1 MKPSLVSGA
10 AQACGVFLILA
21 LAGCAT
27 PQEKMLNAALNG
39 NDAEIGKLLK
49 QSPADANAAAKVP
62 VPAGPCAGNSTPL
75 QLAVCGGH
83 ARVVRALMA
92 NKADAGIQNSRG
104 ELPLVQASAAGKRDV
119 VQALVEGGA
128 KPNVR
133 DASGRTPLM
142 AAGDAGIVRLLLAGK
157 ADPNFTDA
165 SGETP
170 LVQASGKGNA
180 AKVSLLLQA
189 GARPNARGNAGQT
202 PLLAA
207 ASADIVKLLLDA
219 KADPNF
225 TNAAGQTPLF
235 AAAQG
240 GKTEIARLVLE
251 AGARPNARGPG
262 GLTPLMVA
270 QDAETARTLLAGKA
284 DLGSQDQNGDTALLH
299 AARQGKAGV
308 VKALLELGAD
318 LEEKNKAGGDL
329 LAAAGAGRDSQT
341 LSVVREA
348 IVKKKLAEADRA
360 AEQGQPA
367 AALAAYVAALPNMA
381 EIGKAQERE
390 LRIKI
395 LKLAAGMPN
404 PPAVPDAAHE
414 HIVRAEVYLKRGRG
428 DAEVEQELRQAL
440 KLAPWWA
447 EGYFNIGLVQGTGN
461 RYSEAIDT
469 LNLFIAGVPAHP
481 DVRKARE
488 KIIEFQISQE
498 EVNKINALAG
508 TWRGNDGATYYVKV
522 SGAKLTL
529 TSGGLTIDAN
539 LKTGGAIEGMLQSNA
554 YPGNDNCTIPGQNHP
569 VTGNLD
575 TDGRGM
581 NIEFLWS
588 QYSTRSHCVDMFG
601 NVTFC
606 CLLCS
611 KVCSGVSLSNTNT
624 VRQRLYK
631 R

>member
-1 MKPSLVSGA
+1 MKPGLLSGA
-10 AQACGVFLILA
+10 APACRVFLVLA

-27 PQEKMLNAALNG
+27 PQEKMMEAALSG
-39 NDAEIGKLLK
+39 NDAEISSLLK
-49 QSPADANAAAKVP
+49 QRADANAAAKVP
-62 VPAGPCAGNSTPL
+62 VPTGPCAGSLTPL
-75 QLAVCGGH
+75 QSAACGGH
-83 ARVVRALMA
+83 ARAVRVLMG
-92 NKADAGIQNSRG
+92 NKADAGIPNARG
-104 ELPLVQASAAGKRDV
+104 ELPLVQASKAGKRDV
-119 VQALVEGGA
+119 VLALVEGGA
-128 KPNVR
+128 RPDVR

-142 AAGDAGIVRLLLAGK
+142 ASDDAEIARILIARK

-165 SGETP
+165 GGETP
-170 LVQASGKGNA
+170 LVQAASRGND

-207 ASADIVKLLLDA
+207 ASADIVKLLLGA

-225 TNAAGQTPLF
+225 TNAAGETPLF
-235 AAAQG
+235 AAAQRG
-240 GKTEIARLVLE
+240 NGEIARLLLE

-270 QDAETARTLLAGKA
+270 RDADTARALLAKKA
-284 DLGSQDQNGDTALLH
+284 ELGSQDQNGDTALLH
-299 AARQGKAGV
+299 ASRQGRAGV

-318 LEEKNKAGGDL
+318 PEEKNKAGDNA
-329 LAAAGAGRDSQT
+329 LAAAEAGRDFQT
-341 LSVVREA
+341 LAVVREA
-348 IVKKKLAEADRA
+348 IVTKKLAEADRA
-360 AEQGQPA
+360 AGQGQHA

-381 EIGKAQERE
+381 QIGKSQERE

-414 HIVRAEVYLKRGRG
+414 RIVRAEVYIKRGRS
-428 DAEVEQELRQAL
+428 DAEVEQELQQAL
-440 KLAPWWA
+440 ALAPWWA
-447 EGYFNIGLVQGTGN
+447 EGYFNIGLVQGNAN
-461 RYSEAIDT
+461 RYEEAMDT
-469 LNLFIAGVPAHP
+469 LKLFIAGVPAHP

-488 KIIEFQISQE
+488 KIIEFQIAQE
-498 EVNKINALAG
+498 EVNKTNALAG
-508 TWRGNDGATYYVKV
+508 TWRSNDGATYSVKV
-522 SGAKLTL
+522 SGSKLTL
-529 TSGGLTIDAN
+529 SSGRLTINAS
-539 LKTGGAIEGMLQSNA
+539 LKQGGAIEGMLQSNA

-611 KVCSGVSLSNTNT
+611 RVCSGVSLSNTST